1 MAAARRINAYDQEID
16 LELLSRLDRTDR
28 TGRTPAAKSRT
39 TSLTNKN
46 YSWEHFNVT
55 LCTDETTNIFINII
69 NKTTYQN
76 YESNI
81 KNEDLDP
88 TMDISKFIRIVYA
101 CFESKPNYSLKY
113 RLESET
119 MELHFTV
126 CFDEFYQVSQSIVL
140 PEKAIDQ
147 DKQSSAKI
155 IELETRIKELE
166 TREIVLGYD
175 STAYGSF
182 IKIKKDVQI
191 IDFRAW
197 ADQKFKWYGNLWE
210 FSNFQNLKKIII
222 NDNQWGYN
230 YQPVILT
237 ACQSGKIV
245 TSNTQI
251 CNSGY
256 TMSCNVS
263 TVLPNMFD
271 NPQMYF
277 PNVREIVIYS
287 TSTLDFNAFK
297 FRSLPNLTKVT
308 FEQYVDKQITGTF
321 ALIKANGI
329 RHMVYNNCLNI
340 DELEL
345 IKNYFATNNF
355 RLEITKK

>member
-1 MAAARRINAYDQEID
+1 MAASRRINAYDQEID
-16 LELLSRLDRTDR
+16 LELLSRLDRTER
-28 TGRTPAAKSRT
+28 TGRTDRSTSKT

-81 KNEDLDP
+81 KNEDLEP

-101 CFESKPNYSLKY
+101 CFESKPNYTLTY

-119 MELHFTV
+119 MRLHFKV

-182 IKIKKDVQI
+182 IKIKKDVII

-197 ADQKFKWYGNLWE
+197 ADPKFKWYGNLWE
-210 FSNFQNLKKIII
+210 FGNFQNLKKIII
-222 NDNQWGYN
+222 NDNQFGYG
-230 YQPVILT
+230 YQPVRIGNFPDTCHVTTNHGT
-237 ACQSGKIV
+237 AII
-245 TSNTQI
+245 NP
-251 CNSGY
+251 
-256 TMSCNVS
+256 S

-271 NPQMYF
+271 SPQMYF
-277 PNVREIVIYS
+277 PNVRELVIYS
-287 TSTLDFNAFK
+287 TYTLDFNAYR

-308 FEQYVDKQITGTF
+308 FEQYVDKQIKTF
-321 ALIKANGI
+321 AFIKANNI
-329 RHMVYNNCLNI
+329 KHMVYNNCLNI

>member
-76 YESNI
+76 YESI
-81 KNEDLDP
+81 VKTEDLDP

-140 PEKAIDQ
+140 TEKAIDQ

-197 ADQKFKWYGNLWE
+197 ADPKFKWYGNLWE
-210 FSNFQNLKKIII
+210 FGNFQNLKKIII
-222 NDNQWGYN
+222 NDNQFEYI
-230 YQPVILT
+230 YQPIEIQGYL
-237 ACQSGKIV
+237 
-245 TSNTQI
+245 
-251 CNSGY
+251 SGY
-256 TMSCNVS
+256 TITTSYGQAA
-263 TVLPNMFD
+263 TRTILPNMFD

-277 PNVREIVIYS
+277 PNVRELVLYS
-287 TSTLDFNAFK
+287 TSTLDFNAYR

-308 FEQYVDKQITGTF
+308 FEQYVDKQIKTF
-321 ALIKANGI
+321 EFIKANNI

-340 DELEL
+340 NELEL